1 MVGGVVD
8 SVYTNSVDAQLGEF
22 LDVSV
27 AARLIS
33 NGISNI
39 GGATRLVVDTSDV
52 ESVAIGKES

>member
-8 SVYTNSVDAQLGEF
+8 SVHTNGVDAQLGEF

-27 AARLIS
+27 AARFIS
-33 NGISNI
+33 NGISNVR
-39 GGATRLVVDTSDV
+39 GATRLVIDTTDV